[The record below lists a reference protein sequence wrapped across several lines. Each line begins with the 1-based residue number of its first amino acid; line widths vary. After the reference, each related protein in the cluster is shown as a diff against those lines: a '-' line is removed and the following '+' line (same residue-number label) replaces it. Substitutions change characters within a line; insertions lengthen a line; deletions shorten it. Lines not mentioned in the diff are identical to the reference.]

1 MNTCP
6 TCHTIYNMHL
16 WFIQDNVVCD
26 IEPVIYCVSILTY
39 PLPLQQM
46 VLIWDF
52 WMIYIWYNCSMFFL
66 TVLYCYVHSFNILLW
81 CVCAGDIPWKLNSRF
96 LSVLH
101 YHVWCSESF
110 CQKGYFLDFFPL
122 WESKPVFDPPHLKIS
137 RRSTCTNG
145 SLVFSIFATVCSN
158 FNCWNL

>member
-1 MNTCP
+1 MYIVAYRATPSLSCVLAMNTCP

-16 WFIQDNVVCD
+16 WFIQDIVVCD

-101 YHVWCSESF
+101 YHVLMQRE
-110 CQKGYFLDFFPL
+110 FLPKRILLRLFSPL
-122 WESKPVFDPPHLKIS
+122 GKQTGVWPSPLE
-137 RRSTCTNG
+137 N
-145 SLVFSIFATVCSN
+145 
-158 FNCWNL
+158 